1 MKSSPNGD
9 DLRTSSHV
17 SASSLR
23 ALSSVG
29 FHPVGVVIGNSA
41 THIARP
47 LTLGAGNRLNTF
59 SRSFSGDVGDV
70 LPPAIQRAQ
79 DGNEGTRGVGGGGA
93 GDAAGV
99 DPPFLAAYPC
109 PHLNNRPSLRG
120 RRLTDHFPG
129 YNWELPQ
136 LGTSFTECF
145 NQALARVVA
154 RAVEH
159 AAHGVVDI
167 RMDVSGHEMLQGNVG
182 ITLTG
187 TAIASPSAPPLAQ
200 PFTASISCQA
210 FAKLVTIGLIPVQ
223 LTMGAVVLSSWIGCQ
238 TRSELESGYSKPVV
252 QLSDALTQARDRAT
266 ALMWQQ
272 TPLAEAPFVEV
283 TVRHARRKATK
294 SEYRVAAWSSGTVV
308 QRFAPASAWKPALAV
323 MQMEQR

>member
-1 MKSSPNGD
+1 LSPPVGKLD
-9 DLRTSSHV
+9 HASSHV
-17 SASSLR
+17 AASSLR

-47 LTLGAGNRLNTF
+47 LSLGAGNRLSTF
-59 SRSFSGDVGDV
+59 SRSFSGDAGEA

-79 DGNEGTRGVGGGGA
+79 GEAEGRG
-93 GDAAGV
+93 D
-99 DPPFLAAYPC
+99 DDRPFLVAYPC
-109 PHLNNRPSLRG
+109 SHMVNRPSLRG

-136 LGTSFTECF
+136 LGSSFTECF
-145 NQALARVVA
+145 DHALSRLVA

-167 RMDVSGHEMLQGNVG
+167 RLDISGDEMLQGNVS

-187 TAIASPSAPPLAQ
+187 TAITSPSSPPLEQ
-200 PFTASISCQA
+200 PFTAGISCQA
-210 FAKLVTIGLIPVQ
+210 FAKLVATGLIPVQ

-238 TRSELESGYSKPVV
+238 TRYELESGYSKPVI
-252 QLSDALTQARDRAT
+252 QLGDALTQARERAT

-272 TPLAEAPFVEV
+272 TRLADAPFIEV
-283 TVRHARRKATK
+283 TVRHARRRATK

-308 QRFAPASAWKPALAV
+308 QRFAPASIGEPALAV
-323 MQMEQR
+323 MRMEQR

>member
-1 MKSSPNGD
+1 LNASPNGD

-23 ALSSVG
+23 ALSSIG

-59 SRSFSGDVGDV
+59 SRSFSGDVGEA

-79 DGNEGTRGVGGGGA
+79 HGYGGPPG
-93 GDAAGV
+93 

-109 PHLNNRPSLRG
+109 PHLYSRPSLRG

-136 LGTSFTECF
+136 LGSSFTECF
-145 NQALARVVA
+145 DHALSRLIA

-167 RMDVSGHEMLQGNVG
+167 RMDVSGDEMLQGNIG

-187 TAIASPSAPPLAQ
+187 TAIAGPSVPPLAH
-200 PFTASISCQA
+200 PFTAGISCQA
-210 FAKLVTIGLIPVQ
+210 FVKLLTAGLVPVQ
-223 LTMGAVVLSSWIGCQ
+223 LTMGAVVLSSLIGCQ
-238 TRSELESGYSKPVV
+238 TRSELESGFSKPVV

-272 TPLAEAPFVEV
+272 TTLADAPFVAV

-308 QRFAPASAWKPALAV
+308 QRFAAASAGTPALAV